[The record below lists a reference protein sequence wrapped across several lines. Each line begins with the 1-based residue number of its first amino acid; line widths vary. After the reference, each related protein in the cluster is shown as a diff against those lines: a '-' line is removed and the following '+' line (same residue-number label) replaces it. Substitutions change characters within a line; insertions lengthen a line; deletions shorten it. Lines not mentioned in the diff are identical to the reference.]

1 MGNGFFD
8 REAGRFQYC
17 VEDEAVASMTSNGR
31 VEAPKTGAGAGQGRR
46 SPRNLA
52 RPTLGEYLQAQIPG
66 AKVASVSAKDRAAIG
81 MGGRSNGSVLWWDK
95 LGAGFVTS
103 TWYADSLPSW
113 VNEWNATWLERAGG
127 WEWVPSLP
135 DNVEELGTAPDKR
148 PGERP
153 FGTRGTELPYTL
165 GDSSSPARLAG
176 EVYQTPLVDSFTA
189 EMGRVALRELELGM
203 DDATDLLVAAARTGK
218 PVNVK
223 KGQFLAPWD
232 MANVVK
238 KVTDSGGEAVMVTER
253 GTSFGYGRLVV
264 DMAGLRDTGETGH
277 PVIFDATHSVQRP
290 GALGDRTGGDRTLVP
305 LLARAAVATG
315 EVHGLFMETHP
326 DPDSSPSDG
335 PNMVLLDHMPAV
347 LDELMAVHA
356 AV

>member
-1 MGNGFFD
+1 LNPAPNAFEIGGQPIGNGPLFFL
-8 REAGRFQYC
+8 AGPC
-17 VEDEAVASMTSNGR
+17 VLQSRQLALDIAGTLRDLMAERGLPFIFKASFDKANRSSIGGGRGPGMEEGLQWLSEIRTEVGVPVVTDVHLPEQCAAVAE
-31 VEAPKTGAGAGQGRR
+31 VVDV
-46 SPRNLA
+46 L
-52 RPTLGEYLQAQIPG
+52 QIP
-66 AKVASVSAKDRAAIG
+66 AFLCR
-81 MGGRSNGSVLWWDK
+81 
-95 LGAGFVTS
+95 
-103 TWYADSLPSW
+103 
-113 VNEWNATWLERAGG
+113 
-127 WEWVPSLP
+127 
-135 DNVEELGTAPDKR
+135 
-148 PGERP
+148 
-153 FGTRGTELPYTL
+153 
-165 GDSSSPARLAG
+165 
-176 EVYQTPLVDSFTA
+176 Q
-189 EMGRVALRELELGM
+189 
-203 DDATDLLVAAARTGK
+203 TDLLVAAARTGK

-264 DMAGLRDTGETGH
+264 DMAGLRDMGETGH

>member
-1 MGNGFFD
+1 MVPGMSRPAPQAFEIGGQPIGNGPLFFL
-8 REAGRFQYC
+8 AGPC
-17 VEDEAVASMTSNGR
+17 VLQSRQLALDI
-31 VEAPKTGAGAGQGRR
+31 AG
-46 SPRNLA
+46 
-52 RPTLGEYLQAQIPG
+52 TLRDLMAERGLEVVDVLQIP
-66 AKVASVSAKDRAAIG
+66 AFLCR
-81 MGGRSNGSVLWWDK
+81 
-95 LGAGFVTS
+95 
-103 TWYADSLPSW
+103 
-113 VNEWNATWLERAGG
+113 
-127 WEWVPSLP
+127 
-135 DNVEELGTAPDKR
+135 
-148 PGERP
+148 
-153 FGTRGTELPYTL
+153 
-165 GDSSSPARLAG
+165 
-176 EVYQTPLVDSFTA
+176 Q
-189 EMGRVALRELELGM
+189 
-203 DDATDLLVAAARTGK
+203 TDLLVAAAQTGK

-264 DMAGLRDTGETGH
+264 DMAGLRDMGETGH

-315 EVHGLFMETHP
+315 EVHGLFLETHP

-347 LDELMAVHA
+347 LDELMAVDA